1 MDKVHLSNDTEDK
14 GLHQW
19 SQAQASV
26 SFSFW
31 DFTSMLSLAVK
42 YRNRKAP
49 VSLGGQH
56 RHLLLCIQPW
66 QQKLRTPIITPGTH
80 HQFDN
85 CARQPDKL
93 V

>member
-1 MDKVHLSNDTEDK
+1 MIQRTKVCISGAK
-14 GLHQW
+14 
-19 SQAQASV
+19 APV
-26 SFSFW
+26 SFPFW
-31 DFTSMLSLAVK
+31 DFTSMLSPAVK
-42 YRNRKAP
+42 YRNMCGMSLPRKVP
-49 VSLGGQH
+49 MSLGGQH

-80 HQFDN
+80 HQFDV